1 MTDLTGLYDFSPRLL
16 ALADRAEEKCR
27 EAFARIEE
35 IQAYN
40 EAKVLKAFADNRV
53 SAAHLVGTTGYGYD
67 DMGRDTLDRVFAQAL
82 GAEDALVRHQFVS
95 GTHTLATALFG
106 VLRTGD
112 TVVSVTGA
120 PYDTMEEVIGIR
132 GGGTGSL
139 QEFGIHY
146 RQLELLPDGSPD
158 YPAIEEA
165 AKTAKM
171 IYIQRSR
178 GYSLRPSLPV
188 ETIGKIAAAAKRGN
202 PDTVVFVDNC
212 YGEFVE
218 TMEPTAVGAD
228 LMAGSLI
235 KNAGGG
241 IAQTG
246 GYIAGRHDLVELCG
260 YRLTSPGIGRE
271 AGCTLDQNRNMYL
284 GLFYA
289 PSVTASAVKTAC
301 FASALFGELGFEA
314 TPAYDAPRSD
324 IITAIRLG
332 TPERLCA
339 FCAGIQKGSPI
350 DAYVTP
356 EPWAM
361 PGYGDPVIMAAGA
374 FTMGAS
380 IELSADGPLR
390 EPYAVWLQGGLT
402 WNTGRIG
409 VLLAAQSM
417 LDSGA
422 LTLE

>member
-16 ALADRAEEKCR
+16 ALADKAEEKCR

-218 TMEPTAVGAD
+218 KLEPVSAGAD

-235 KNAGGG
+235 KNPGGG
-241 IAQTG
+241 IAPTG

-260 YRLTSPGIGRE
+260 YRLTCPGIGRE
-271 AGCTLDQNRNMYL
+271 SGCTQDQNRGLYL
-284 GLFYA
+284 GFFHA
-289 PSVTASAVKTAC
+289 PSAVANAVKTSC
-301 FASALFGELGFEA
+301 FACALFEELGYPT
-314 TPAYDAPRSD
+314 TPRCGDPRTD
-324 IITAIRLG
+324 IIAAIELG
-332 TPERLCA
+332 SAENLCA
-339 FCAGIQKGSPI
+339 FCRGIQAGSPV
-350 DAYVTP
+350 DSHVTP

-361 PGYGDPVIMAAGA
+361 PGYSDEVIMAAGA

-380 IELSADGPLR
+380 LELSADGPLR
-390 EPYAVWLQGGLT
+390 APYSVWVQGGLT
-402 WNTGRIG
+402 YNTGKLGI
-409 VLLAAQSM
+409 LLAAQAMESAR
-417 LDSGA
+417 S
-422 LTLE
+422 